1 MSTETRVAVD
11 DAFEEEQRGRLVK
24 SMRLFDLVFFGIATV
39 VSLDTIG
46 QISSF
51 GAETFTW
58 LLVLVVLFVVPYAWL
73 MAELSGAFPGKN
85 GGLTG

>member
-1 MSTETRVAVD
+1 MSIETRVGMD
-11 DAFEEEQRGRLVK
+11 DTFEAEQRGRLIK
-24 SMRLFDLVFFGIATV
+24 SMRLFDLVFFGITTV

-73 MAELSGAFPGKN
+73 MAELSGAFPRRAGPT
-85 GGLTG
+85 TG